1 MFLLLIVASALF
13 DVFSSSLRLGKD
25 MSMSTVFKFPSVIR
39 RQHDGPLGIDID
51 AYEALLQEEG
61 YSRRSTYVHLHVVA
75 DFSRWLKRKR
85 LAADHIGEQTVKRYL
100 RCRRRF
106 GERYRGASSV
116 PYKFL
121 GMLRDQGIINHK
133 TPAVRADACKMAVA
147 DFERYLSKERGLSAA
162 TQCNYLPFAHQFLR
176 ERFGRGSLRFSELR
190 GSDITGFIQRHA
202 HKRSPRSAQK
212 IVGSLRAFLRY
223 LRYRGEISTD
233 FAACVPTVANF
244 SYSSWPRFLQPGQVQ
259 QVLDHCNRH
268 SDLGR
273 RNYAILLLLARL
285 GLRACEVVAM
295 TLDDIDWKA
304 GHLTVR
310 GKGGQRAQMP
320 LSAELGRAIAAYLK
334 NGRPRCA
341 SRRLFI
347 REHAPRVG
355 FANSAA
361 VSTLVQRALAD
372 AGVDSPHTG
381 AHVFRHSLATEM
393 LKHGASLGEIGQLLR
408 HAHPDTTQIYA
419 KVDVCALRP
428 LALRWPGG
436 KQ

>member
-1 MFLLLIVASALF
+1 LPIVGSALF
-13 DVFSSSLRLGKD
+13 DVLSSSLRLGED
-25 MSMSTVFKFPSVIR
+25 MSMNTVFRFPSVIR
-39 RQHDGPLGIDID
+39 RQHDGPLGIHID

-75 DFSRWLKRKR
+75 DFSRWMKRQR
-85 LAADHIGEQTVKRYL
+85 LDADHIDEQAVKRYL
-100 RCRRRF
+100 ESRRRF
-106 GERYRGASSV
+106 VKRYRGARSV
-116 PYKFL
+116 PCKFL

-133 TPAVRADACKMAVA
+133 APAVAVDACKMAVA

-162 TQCNYLPFAHQFLR
+162 TQCNYLPFAYQFLR
-176 ERFGRGSLRFSELR
+176 ERFGRGPLRLSELC
-190 GSDITGFIQRHA
+190 GADITGFIQRHA
-202 HKRSPRSAQK
+202 YKRSPRSAQHL
-212 IVGSLRAFLRY
+212 VSSLRALLRY
-223 LRYRGEISTD
+223 FRYRGEILTD
-233 FAACVPTVANF
+233 LAACVPAVANCR
-244 SYSSWPRFLQPGQVQ
+244 YSSLPRFLQPGQVQ

-268 SDLGR
+268 SDVGR

-304 GHLTVR
+304 GNLTVR
-310 GKGGQRAQMP
+310 GNGGQRAQMP
-320 LSAELGRAIAAYLK
+320 LLAELGRAISAYLK
-334 NGRPRCA
+334 KGRPRCA

-381 AHVFRHSLATEM
+381 AHVFRHSLATAM

-436 KQ
+436 AQ